1 MRGKGARLWFMPAS
15 GRDKATWAIK
25 DGKFRRRLGLGFEQ
39 LAEAEAA
46 LAEYLAERHNP
57 RGGCRPAR
65 KIPIAD
71 VVGLYADE
79 QAPKTSR
86 PEEVA
91 GRLGR
96 ILEFFGARMLA
107 DINGALCRAYVK
119 HRGAEQAARREL
131 EDLRAAI
138 NYHRAE
144 GQCTEIIS
152 IVLPEKSEPRD
163 VWLTR
168 KEAARMIRS
177 AWRYRETQKGVE
189 TDRASRRHIARFI
202 LVGLYTGSRAG
213 VICSAAL
220 TRAIG
225 RGWVDLDN
233 GVFYR
238 NPVGKKVTKKR
249 APPIRIPDR
258 LLAHMRRWARLG
270 ISKNAVV
277 EFNGKPVKSVR
288 KAFGR
293 AAEDAKLP
301 GVSPHVLRHTA
312 VTWAMQ
318 GGGDLWD
325 VAGFFGMTVE
335 MLEKVYG
342 HHHPDHGKSVA
353 RALGGRR

>member
-1 MRGKGARLWFMPAS
+1 MRSKGARLWLRPAY
-15 GRDKATWAIK
+15 GREKQQWVIR
-25 DGKFRRRLGLGFEQ
+25 DGSSSIRLGLGYEQ
-39 LAEAEAA
+39 LAEAEER
-46 LAEYLAERHNP
+46 LAEYLADRHNP

-65 KIPIAD
+65 QVPIAD
-71 VVGLYADE
+71 VVKLYADE
-79 QAPKTSR
+79 KGPSTTRPHETS
-86 PEEVA
+86 
-91 GRLGR
+91 GRLEKVLG
-96 ILEFFGARMLA
+96 FFGDRKLSE
-107 DINGALCRAYVK
+107 INGALCRAYVK
-119 HRGAEQAARREL
+119 HRGSEQAARREL

-138 NYHRAE
+138 NYHRKE

-152 IVLPEKSEPRD
+152 IVLPDKAESRD

-168 KEAARMIRS
+168 QEAARMICA
-177 AWRYRETQKGVE
+177 AWRYRETQKGVK
-189 TDRASRRHIARFI
+189 TDRASRQHIARFL

-238 NPVGKKVTKKR
+238 NPTGKKVTKKR

-258 LLAHMRRWARLG
+258 LLAHMRRWQRKGL
-270 ISKNAVV
+270 SQNAVV
-277 EFNGKPVKSVR
+277 EFNKKPVKSVR
-288 KAFGR
+288 KAFAR
-293 AAEDAKLP
+293 VAEDAKLA

-318 GGGDLWD
+318 GGGDLWE

-335 MLEKVYG
+335 VLERVYG
-342 HHHPDHGKSVA
+342 HHHPDHGKGVA
-353 RALGGRR
+353 RALGRK